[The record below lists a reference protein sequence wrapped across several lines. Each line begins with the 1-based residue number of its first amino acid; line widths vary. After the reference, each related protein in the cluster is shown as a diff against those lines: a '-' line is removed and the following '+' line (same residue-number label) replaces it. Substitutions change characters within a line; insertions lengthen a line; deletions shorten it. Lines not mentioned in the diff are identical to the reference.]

1 MARASAQKP
10 RQPNAIDCVTSEP
23 GRQLPFW
30 QLRVRGFPGPAFA
43 FPIRLPYPFVMRLV
57 FLSFAL
63 AAFGG
68 IQAAAAQQADS
79 RAASGNGQERIALSA
94 RPERAA
100 PARPR
105 LACAPL
111 MGTVY
116 DPNGKPLVGAT
127 LLIKGTH
134 DIYVTDSEGRF
145 QLTDPVYEGQILD
158 VQAAGYSVIEVPLD
172 DCTLP
177 RLVLAPMPTA
187 KFKQHGKKEGQ
198 VIRLN
203 HRSTNL
209 H

>member
-1 MARASAQKP
+1 
-10 RQPNAIDCVTSEP
+10 
-23 GRQLPFW
+23 
-30 QLRVRGFPGPAFA
+30 
-43 FPIRLPYPFVMRLV
+43 MRFT
-57 FLSFAL
+57 FLFFAL
-63 AAFGG
+63 ATICGTHSAV
-68 IQAAAAQQADS
+68 AQQADS
-79 RAASGNGQERIALSA
+79 RTPAAGNSQERIALSA

-158 VQAAGYSVIEVPLD
+158 VQAAGYSLIEVPLD

-187 KFKQHGKKEGQ
+187 KFKQRGKKEGQ

-209 H
+209 R

>member
-1 MARASAQKP
+1 
-10 RQPNAIDCVTSEP
+10 
-23 GRQLPFW
+23 
-30 QLRVRGFPGPAFA
+30 
-43 FPIRLPYPFVMRLV
+43 MRLA
-57 FLSFAL
+57 FLSFAV

-68 IQAAAAQQADS
+68 IHAAAAQQADS
-79 RAASGNGQERIALSA
+79 RVPAPGSSQERIALSA

-111 MGTVY
+111 MGIVY
-116 DPNGKPLVGAT
+116 DPNGKPLTGAT

-158 VQAAGYSVIEVPLD
+158 VQAAGYGLIEVPLD

-177 RLVLAPMPTA
+177 RLVLAPLPTA
-187 KFKQHGKKEGQ
+187 KFRQYGKKEGQ

>member
-1 MARASAQKP
+1 
-10 RQPNAIDCVTSEP
+10 
-23 GRQLPFW
+23 
-30 QLRVRGFPGPAFA
+30 
-43 FPIRLPYPFVMRLV
+43 MRFV
-57 FLSFAL
+57 FLSLAI
-63 AAFGG
+63 AAFSG
-68 IQAAAAQQADS
+68 IHAASAQQADS
-79 RAASGNGQERIALSA
+79 RVPAAGNNQERIALSA

-111 MGTVY
+111 TGTVY
-116 DPNGKPLVGAT
+116 DPNGNPLVGAT

-158 VQAAGYSVIEVPLD
+158 VQAAGYSLIEVPLD

-177 RLVLAPMPTA
+177 RLVLAPEPTA
-187 KFKQHGKKEGQ
+187 KFRHYGKKEGQ